1 MQLVENERG
10 PGESTAGQRTWG
22 WRVNCAGG
30 EWVVLI
36 GCGLQ
41 GAWPMFEQEMPVEKT
56 MFKMCNGHQWTSYC
70 PKEQFRKD
78 QSFCL
83 GIAGSTRR
91 SVKGTSLTLDANNAV
106 DDNS

>member
-41 GAWPMFEQEMPVEKT
+41 GAWPMFEQERPVEKT
-56 MFKMCNGHQWTSYC
+56 MFKMCNGLPSD
-70 PKEQFRKD
+70 PKN
-78 QSFCL
+78 SFAKISHFALVLL
-83 GIAGSTRR
+83 GQ
-91 SVKGTSLTLDANNAV
+91 LDV
-106 DDNS
+106 V